1 MSHHRPLT
9 SAAALV
15 LALTGPY
22 CAKADS
28 ATETIV
34 IMRHGEKPLGGFGQ
48 LTCQGL
54 NRAMALPR
62 VLGKLFGKPD
72 VIYAPNPAT
81 AVYDPA
87 GRFDYVRPLATIE
100 PTAVA
105 FGRPVNAEIGF
116 NDVSG
121 LVARLQQPIYRS
133 SVVLVA
139 WEHVKG
145 ELLARQLLSA
155 NGGDASVVPR
165 WTHSDFDSLYVVKL
179 IQSSSGRK
187 ASFTVMNEGLDGQP
201 TTCP

>member
-1 MSHHRPLT
+1 MTHNRLW
-9 SAAALV
+9 ANIAALV
-15 LALTGPY
+15 IALTGAR
-22 CAKADS
+22 CARADG

-34 IMRHGEKPLGGFGQ
+34 IMRHGEKPAGGYGQ

-72 VIYAPNPAT
+72 AIFAPDPAR
-81 AVYDPA
+81 AVDDPA

-105 FGRPVNAEIGF
+105 FGKPIVADLGF
-116 NDVSG
+116 DDVSG
-121 LVARLQQPIYRS
+121 LATRLQEPLYRS
-133 SVVLVA
+133 SMVFVA

-145 ELLARQLLSA
+145 EALARLLMTT
-155 NGGDASVVPR
+155 NGGDGGAVPR
-165 WTHSDFDSLYVVKL
+165 WTHADYDSLYVVKL
-179 IQSSSGRK
+179 VQSGGARK
-187 ASFTVMNEGLDGQP
+187 ASFALMHEGLDGQP

>member
-1 MSHHRPLT
+1 MVHPRLLASI
-9 SAAALV
+9 SALV
-15 LALTGPY
+15 LAFADPY

-34 IMRHGEKPLGGFGQ
+34 IMRHGEKPFGGYGQ

-54 NRAMALPR
+54 NRALALPR
-62 VLGKLFGKPD
+62 VLGRLFGAPD
-72 VIYAPNPAT
+72 VIYAPDPART
-81 AVYDPA
+81 VDDPA

-100 PTAVA
+100 PTAVT

-121 LVARLQQPIYRS
+121 LAARLQQPIYRS

-145 ELLARQLLSA
+145 EVLARRLLSA

-179 IQSSSGRK
+179 VQSPSGRK
-187 ASFTVMNEGLDGQP
+187 ASFSLMHEGLDGQP